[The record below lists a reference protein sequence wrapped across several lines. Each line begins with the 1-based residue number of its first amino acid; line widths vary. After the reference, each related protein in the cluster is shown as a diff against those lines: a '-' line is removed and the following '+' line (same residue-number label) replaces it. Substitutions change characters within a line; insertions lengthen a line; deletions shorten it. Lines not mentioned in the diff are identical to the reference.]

1 MTDIVDC
8 DWVTDG
14 VVKPSRSL
22 LHDHLMSQMMRVIDM
37 HYHYDVIKGW
47 HLAQIF
53 NMVHDDALDLD
64 RKNY

>member
-1 MTDIVDC
+1 M
-8 DWVTDG
+8 
-14 VVKPSRSL
+14 KSL

-37 HYHYDVIKGW
+37 HSHYKLIQGW